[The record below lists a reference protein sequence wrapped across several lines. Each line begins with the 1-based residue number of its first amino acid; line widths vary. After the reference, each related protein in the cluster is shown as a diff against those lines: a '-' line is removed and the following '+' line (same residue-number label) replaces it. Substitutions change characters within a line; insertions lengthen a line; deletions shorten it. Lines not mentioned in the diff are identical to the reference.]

1 MPGFARLWKVLSF
14 TCAGPRDSVLRKGSY
29 LMPMEICMERM
40 GQAWDEIVQV
50 DEVLCFCKPERPSM
64 HLLVYG

>member
-1 MPGFARLWKVLSF
+1 
-14 TCAGPRDSVLRKGSY
+14 
-29 LMPMEICMERM
+29 MPMEICMERM